1 MRGRCPYLPL
11 DSKSEFLQFNLMVT
25 RKRFPISGRGMAF
38 ITTTVRNWL
47 PLFSDRNCALT
58 VLDQLRET
66 VNYHNLSLVAYV
78 LMPSHIH
85 LLLGFQSIEIMS
97 KVMQNFKLLSA
108 HRLKPLV
115 PSEFGNELYIGD
127 NFRMWQPRFDDVII
141 YSEKQFKIKIEYIH
155 NNPVKAGLVKSA
167 TDYIYSSAGDWLL
180 DKEGPLPVDKD
191 WSWLKEN

>member
-1 MRGRCPYLPL
+1 
-11 DSKSEFLQFNLMVT
+11 MVT
-25 RKRFPISGRGMAF
+25 RKRFPISGSAMAF

-58 VLDQLRET
+58 VLEQLRET

-78 LMPSHIH
+78 LMPSHLH
-85 LLLGFQSIEIMS
+85 LLLGFKNIEIMS

-108 HRLKPLV
+108 HRLKPLI
-115 PSEFGNELYIGD
+115 PSELSHELYIGD

-155 NNPVKAGLVKSA
+155 SNPVKAGLVKSA
-167 TDYIYSSAGDWLL
+167 TDYEYSSARDWLTGKKGL
-180 DKEGPLPVDKD
+180 LPVEKD

>member
-1 MRGRCPYLPL
+1 
-11 DSKSEFLQFNLMVT
+11 MVT

-47 PLFSDRNCALT
+47 PLFSDRNCSLS

-66 VNYHNLSLVAYV
+66 VHYHNLSLVAYV

-85 LLLGFQSIEIMS
+85 LLLGFKNIETMS
-97 KVMQNFKLLSA
+97 KVMQNFKLLSS
-108 HRLKPLV
+108 HRLKPLI
-115 PSEFGNELYIGD
+115 PSEFSNELYVGE

-141 YSEKQFKIKIEYIH
+141 YSEKQFRIKIEYIH
-155 NNPVKAGLVKSA
+155 NNPVKAGLVPAAK
-167 TDYIYSSAGDWLL
+167 DYEYSSARDWLTNEKGLVPL
-180 DKEGPLPVDKD
+180 DKN